1 MNLANKIT
9 VTRMFLV
16 VAMIALLLIAPSE
29 ALSGYGWAKI
39 TGGVVFA
46 IAAFTDFLDGHI
58 ARSRNLVTTFG
69 KFLDPIADKLL
80 INSTFII
87 FASNVFPD
95 VRVLPIIAVIMI
107 GRDIIVDAIR
117 MIMVDRQVVIAA
129 SKLGKLKTVT
139 QIVAILALFF
149 LPTNVSWC
157 VGEWY
162 SISACL
168 TYLAAAVSF
177 VSGVDYFWKNRKPLL
192 SDM

>member
-9 VTRMFLV
+9 VVRMALV
-16 VAMIALLLIAPSE
+16 IAMIALLLCVPNE

-39 TGGVVFA
+39 TGGAIFA

-58 ARSRNLVTTFG
+58 ARSKNMVTTFG

-95 VRVLPIIAVIMI
+95 VSIFPIIAVIMI
-107 GRDIIVDAIR
+107 GRDIVVDAIR
-117 MIMVDRQVVIAA
+117 MIMVDKQVVIAA

-139 QIVAILALFF
+139 QIVAILSLFF

-168 TYLAAAVSF
+168 TYLAAGISLL
-177 VSGVDYFWKNRKPLL
+177 SGIDYFWKNRKPLL